1 MRALGMVILALMAG
15 TAWGADVY
23 TWRDASG
30 KVHYSDSPPPG
41 VEAQRM
47 RGGVAVETAEPPA
60 KRPSLAEQERAFRQ
74 RRAEAEKS
82 KEKAEKDKAES
93 DEAKRNCDD
102 ARSQLG
108 ALESGQR
115 MTRANAQG
123 EQIHLDD
130 QARAQEIERAQKSV
144 KSWCK

>member
-1 MRALGMVILALMAG
+1 MRKIGVWVLALAA
-15 TAWGADVY
+15 TAAWGADVY

-47 RGGVAVETAEPPA
+47 RGGVSVEAAETPA
-60 KRPSLAEQERAFRQ
+60 KRPSLAEQERGFKQ
-74 RRAEAEKS
+74 RRADAEKA

-93 DEAKRNCDD
+93 EEAKRNCDD
-102 ARSQLG
+102 ARGQLS

-115 MTRANAQG
+115 MARTNAQG
-123 EQIHLDD
+123 ESTPLDD
-130 QARAQEIERAQKSV
+130 QGRAQEIERTQKAI